1 MSARPNMARAMKNTM
16 VTPVK
21 AAKAA
26 TGVTHKSFFGET
38 RSLGNVVFMEI
49 FFD

>member
-1 MSARPNMARAMKNTM
+1 M
-16 VTPVK
+16 
-21 AAKAA
+21 AA

-49 FFD
+49 SFIQNKLVG